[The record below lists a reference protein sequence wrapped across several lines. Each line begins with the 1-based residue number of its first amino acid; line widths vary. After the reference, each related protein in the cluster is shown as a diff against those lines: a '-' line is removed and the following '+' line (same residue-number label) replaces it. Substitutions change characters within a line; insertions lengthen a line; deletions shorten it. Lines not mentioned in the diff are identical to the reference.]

1 MNYLLRVS
9 FTASLIFFVGQTNAK
24 EIRVAVASNFI
35 HAITRL
41 AKRFD
46 AKTGNKVVLISGSTG
61 KLYAQIKNGAPYDI
75 FFAAD
80 SKRPRL
86 LVNEGAAL
94 SGSRFTYAV
103 GKIVLWSP
111 KMNYVDAKGKVLTQK
126 PFHYL
131 AMANPVLA
139 PYGRAAQEV
148 LQALHLWNSL
158 KPKIVRGENIGQT
171 FQFVKSGNA
180 ELGFIA
186 YALLKLPGH
195 KIGGSYWVVP
205 TTLYQPIRQQVVLLN
220 NNKTAQAFLAF
231 VKTPEA
237 RGIIRS
243 YGYDTP

>member
-1 MNYLLRVS
+1 MRQVQ
-9 FTASLIFFVGQTNAK
+9 AE

-35 HAITRL
+35 HAITSL

-46 AKTGNKVVLISGSTG
+46 VKTGNKVVLISGSTG

-86 LVNEGAAL
+86 LVDEGEAL
-94 SGSRFTYAV
+94 TGSRFTYAM
-103 GKIVLWSP
+103 GKIILWSP
-111 KMNYVDAKGKVLTQK
+111 KTNYVDAEGKVLTQK
-126 PFHYL
+126 SFHYL

-148 LQALHLWNSL
+148 LQARHLWNSL
-158 KPKIVRGENIGQT
+158 KPKTVRGENIGQT
-171 FQFVKSGNA
+171 FQFIKSGNA
-180 ELGFIA
+180 ELGFVA
-186 YALLKLPGH
+186 YSLLKLPGH

-205 TTLYQPIRQQVVLLN
+205 KTLYQPIGQQAVLLS
-220 NNKTAQAFLAF
+220 NNKTALAFLAF

-237 RGIIRS
+237 REIIRS